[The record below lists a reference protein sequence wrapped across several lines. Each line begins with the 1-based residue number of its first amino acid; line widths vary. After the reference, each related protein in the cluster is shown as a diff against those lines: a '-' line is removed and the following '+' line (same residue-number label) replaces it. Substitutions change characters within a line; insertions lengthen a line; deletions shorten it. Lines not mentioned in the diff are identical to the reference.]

1 MVLEEN
7 VRVSGVSLPAQ
18 RGGKPGS
25 GFYTVDSMPYAS
37 TRAGGKPGGTHT
49 WMTHTETIKKLFRL
63 LDDGE
68 TLYAIH
74 SK

>member
-1 MVLEEN
+1 MGGSAGHWSGIRRQEN
-7 VRVSGVSLPAQ
+7 GR
-18 RGGKPGS
+18 
-25 GFYTVDSMPYAS
+25 FYTVDSMPYAS